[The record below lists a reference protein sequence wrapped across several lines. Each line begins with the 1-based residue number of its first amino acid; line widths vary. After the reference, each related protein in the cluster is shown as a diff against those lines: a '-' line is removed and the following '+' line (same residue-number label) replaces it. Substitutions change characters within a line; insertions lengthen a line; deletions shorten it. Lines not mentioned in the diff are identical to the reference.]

1 MLARRLNQEI
11 KELAKSPIPNCS
23 AGPEKDDISKWD
35 ATIFGPEGTPYEN
48 GIFKLKI
55 DFTSEYPFKP
65 PIIRFV
71 TKMYH
76 CNINSDGYIC
86 LDILNKNWSPAL
98 SIGKVLISICSLL
111 AEPNPD
117 DPLVG
122 SIADLLIKN
131 KNLHDSNAKEYTIM
145 YANI

>member
-11 KELAKSPIPNCS
+11 KELEKSPIPNCS

-65 PIIRFV
+65 PHIRFV
-71 TKMYH
+71 TKIYH

>member
-11 KELAKSPIPNCS
+11 KELSKSPIPNCS

-71 TKMYH
+71 TKIYH
-76 CNINSDGYIC
+76 CNINNDGYIC
-86 LDILNKNWSPAL
+86 LDILSKNWSPVL

-122 SIADLLIKN
+122 SIADLLKKN
-131 KNLHDSNAKEYTIM
+131 KKLHDSNAKEYTVM